1 MEMLDRYRIVSP
13 LGAGGMGEVF
23 LADDTRLERR
33 VAIKLLPPD
42 SEHDTVARERRRQQA
57 LAAAAVDHRFIWHGR
72 MLVEAAGGRDRSRG
86 LAMVEATL
94 AAFRGSGSCCTPI
107 WPRNSCDRRGC
118 GSAG

>member
-42 SEHDTVARERRRQQA
+42 SEHDTVARERRRQEA

-86 LAMVEATL
+86 LAMVEAVL
-94 AAFRGSGSCCTPI
+94 ADVGALGMVLAPL
-107 WPRNSCDRRGC
+107 WPRDSCDRRGC